1 MKKIKS
7 RALKGRNILIVLLLI
22 MAMVSNLWVFASADD
37 GSEPAVVQRK
47 LDDSYV
53 SDIKNKYDLSDRKET
68 TEYLQE
74 IFRDLDIP
82 EETVEWLSEEKRES
96 FAQAEAFS
104 ASASAACSR
113 VGNKEKM
120 KKILIAAR
128 TVLDQENSEKDRQY
142 QYTVVACYRWISAP
156 LWRLTDTVGLCGING
171 AIINDS
177 QEVTVSYQKD
187 GEKHSESFDSSDEE
201 YQGIGTSCIFEIN
214 LPNERRI
221 SDLTVVVGY
230 AMRQSAEYANVSAQY
245 FHKTM
250 PVIKDA
256 AFGSFK
262 DETSFD
268 PFFREYNIH
277 TNIVF

>member
-1 MKKIKS
+1 MKKITKRVS
-7 RALKGRNILIVLLLI
+7 KGRNILIVLLI
-22 MAMVSNLWVFASADD
+22 MAMISNLCVFASADD
-37 GSEPAVVQRK
+37 SSEPAGIQWK
-47 LDDSYV
+47 LDESCV
-53 SDIKNKYDLSDRKET
+53 SDIKNKYDLSDREET
-68 TEYLQE
+68 TEYLKE

-96 FAQAEAFS
+96 FAQAEAFT
-104 ASASAACSR
+104 ASTSVACSR
-113 VGNKEKM
+113 IGNKEQM
-120 KKILIAAR
+120 KEILIVAR
-128 TVLDQENSEKDRQY
+128 SVLSGENSEKDRQY
-142 QYTVVACYRWISAP
+142 QYTMVACYRWISAP
-156 LWRLTDTVGLCGING
+156 LWRLTDTIGLCGING

-187 GEKHSESFDSSDEE
+187 GERHSESFDSSDEE

-214 LPNERRI
+214 LPNERQI

-230 AMRQSAEYANVSAQY
+230 AMRRSAEYANFNAQY

-256 AFGSFK
+256 DFGSFTN
-262 DETSFD
+262 EASFD

-277 TNIVF
+277 TFIAF